1 MRNKWTRLLLC
12 VVVLGL
18 TSAWALAQDDTS
30 NKSKGEVRNVT
41 GCLTKSGSGNEY
53 LLTATDGSTWE
64 IHENNSVDL
73 ASHVN
78 QTVELRGVVSNE
90 KDAQHERGCEGHGQR
105 HWRDQTQSRA
115 RTPEGHQ
122 DPQGERFLPVT
133 LWRNSEN
140 EKGGTNVPPL
150 SFN

>member
-18 TSAWALAQDDTS
+18 TSAWALAQDDTG
-30 NKSKGEVRNVT
+30 NKSKGEVRKVT
-41 GCLTKSGSGNEY
+41 GCLTKSGGGNEY

-73 ASHVN
+73 AAHVN

-90 KDAQHERGCEGHGQR
+90 KMHNMKEDAKDMASDSGATKPKAEHGHLKATKIHKVSDSCQ
-105 HWRDQTQSRA
+105 
-115 RTPEGHQ
+115 
-122 DPQGERFLPVT
+122 
-133 LWRNSEN
+133 
-140 EKGGTNVPPL
+140 
-150 SFN
+150 

>member
-18 TSAWALAQDDTS
+18 TSVWALAQDDTS
-30 NKSKGEVRNVT
+30 HKSKGEVRSIT

-78 QTVELRGVVSNE
+78 QTVDLRGVVSHE
-90 KDAQHERGCEGHGQR
+90 KMHNMKEDAKDMASDTGATKRKAEHGHLK
-105 HWRDQTQSRA
+105 A
-115 RTPEGHQ
+115 
-122 DPQGERFLPVT
+122 
-133 LWRNSEN
+133 
-140 EKGGTNVPPL
+140 TNIHKV
-150 SFN
+150 SDSCQ

>member
-90 KDAQHERGCEGHGQR
+90 KMHNMKEDAKDMASDTGATKAKAEHGHLKATKIHKVSDSCQ
-105 HWRDQTQSRA
+105 
-115 RTPEGHQ
+115 
-122 DPQGERFLPVT
+122 
-133 LWRNSEN
+133 
-140 EKGGTNVPPL
+140 
-150 SFN
+150 

>member
-73 ASHVN
+73 AAHVN
-78 QTVELRGVVSNE
+78 QTVDLRGVVSNE
-90 KDAQHERGCEGHGQR
+90 KMHNMKEDAKDMASDTGATKPKAEHGHLKATKIHKVSDSCQ
-105 HWRDQTQSRA
+105 
-115 RTPEGHQ
+115 
-122 DPQGERFLPVT
+122 
-133 LWRNSEN
+133 
-140 EKGGTNVPPL
+140 
-150 SFN
+150 

>member
-18 TSAWALAQDDTS
+18 TSVWALAQDDTS
-30 NKSKGEVRNVT
+30 HKSKGEVRSIT

-78 QTVELRGVVSNE
+78 QTVDLRGVVSHE
-90 KDAQHERGCEGHGQR
+90 KMHNMKEDAKDMASDTGATKPKAEHGHLK
-105 HWRDQTQSRA
+105 
-115 RTPEGHQ
+115 P
-122 DPQGERFLPVT
+122 
-133 LWRNSEN
+133 
-140 EKGGTNVPPL
+140 TNLHKV
-150 SFN
+150 SDSCQ

>member
-30 NKSKGEVRNVT
+30 NKSKGEVRSVT

-64 IHENNSVDL
+64 IHENNAVDL

-78 QTVELRGVVSNE
+78 QTVDLRGVVSNE
-90 KDAQHERGCEGHGQR
+90 KAHNMKEDAKDMASDSGATKPKAEHGHLKATKIHKVSDSCQ
-105 HWRDQTQSRA
+105 
-115 RTPEGHQ
+115 
-122 DPQGERFLPVT
+122 
-133 LWRNSEN
+133 
-140 EKGGTNVPPL
+140 
-150 SFN
+150 